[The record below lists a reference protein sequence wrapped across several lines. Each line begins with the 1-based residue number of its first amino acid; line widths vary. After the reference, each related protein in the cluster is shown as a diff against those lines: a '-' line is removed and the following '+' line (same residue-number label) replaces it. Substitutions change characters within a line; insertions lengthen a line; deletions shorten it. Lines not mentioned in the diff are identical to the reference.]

1 MTVRIDLSYDGTD
14 FHGFARQPDVTTVQ
28 GTIEAALQTILG
40 PVELVVAGRTD
51 AGVHA
56 RHQVLSLEA
65 ANVDIERLAG
75 SLNRML
81 PSSIAVHRAMLE
93 RDGFSA
99 RFDAIRRTYR
109 YFIDRSAV
117 PSPFDSRYAW
127 HSGYSLDVDRMQQ
140 VAGQLV
146 GVHDFSS
153 FCRKAPGR
161 SMVREVF
168 SAEFTE
174 EGSKLVFEVVGRAF
188 CHQQIRSF
196 VSFLVEVGRGRREPE
211 TITEVLAARDRSVA
225 AGAAPSRGLFLWEI
239 RYPSE
244 LAEAPDLP

>member
-14 FHGFARQPDVTTVQ
+14 FHGFARQPDVTTVE
-28 GTIEAALQTILG
+28 GTITAALQTILG
-40 PVELVVAGRTD
+40 PVEIVVAGRTD

-65 ANVDIERLAG
+65 PNVDIERLAG

-81 PSSIAVHRAMLE
+81 PSSIAVHRALLE
-93 RDGFSA
+93 PDGFSA

-109 YFIDRSAV
+109 YFIDRSTV
-117 PSPFDSRYAW
+117 PSPFASRYSW
-127 HSGYSLDVDRMQQ
+127 HSGYSLDVERMEQ
-140 VAGQLV
+140 AAAHLV
-146 GVHDFSS
+146 GVHDFAS
-153 FCRKAPGR
+153 FCRRAPGR
-161 SMVREVF
+161 SMVRQVF
-168 SAEFTE
+168 SADFSE
-174 EGSKLVFEVVGRAF
+174 EGSNLVFEVVGRAF

-196 VSFLVEVGRGRREPE
+196 VAFLVEVGRGRREPG
-211 TITEVLAARDRSVA
+211 TIAEALEARDRSVA
-225 AGAAPSRGLFLWEI
+225 AGAAPSKGLFLWEI